1 MAATVENSQFRGIQA
16 KGFWPGVNLVPILSL
31 GLILIGGCSVGPKY
45 SRPTTEIPPSYKESG
60 NWKPAEPSDAAQ
72 KGNWWE
78 IFQDPQLNA
87 LEDKLR
93 VSNQTLRASMDRFQE
108 ARDVL
113 RATRSSLFPLVT
125 ASASSSRQRQSANRA
140 LRGPT
145 SPLNY
150 SDYLLAADVTYEADV
165 WGSVRRTVESS
176 RALAQ
181 ASASDLEN
189 VRLTLHAELALDY
202 LTLRG
207 LDAQKKLLDD
217 TVDAF
222 QKALELTQS
231 RFQGGLASR
240 EDVDLAATQLEQTRA
255 QDIDITSARDQFEH
269 AIAVLTGQPASTFEL
284 APSPLPA
291 VPPVPPAGLPSELLE
306 RRPDIATAERR
317 VASANEQVGIARA
330 AFFPTITLGLV
341 GGFESGRFPS
351 WLDGS
356 SALWSI
362 GASAAET
369 VFDAGR
375 RRALSDEAKATYDE
389 MIADYQQ
396 TVLTAFQ
403 QVEDSL
409 SDLRVLEEESKT
421 QDAAVAAA
429 NRALEQSTN
438 RYKGGLDTYLT
449 VITAQS
455 AALAN
460 ERTAVSL
467 LTRRMTSTVLLVKA
481 LGGGWDVS
489 KLPSVELNLNS
500 EDDSRSLR
508 LRPQKAAA

>member
-1 MAATVENSQFRGIQA
+1 MVRLIEILRSLQNGIAFR
-16 KGFWPGVNLVPILSL
+16 LRMLPILLL
-31 GLILIGGCSVGPKY
+31 GFLLIGGCSVGPKY
-45 SRPTTEIPPSYKESG
+45 SKPTTQIPPAYKENA
-60 NWKPAEPSDAAQ
+60 NWKTAQPSDQAQ

-87 LEDKLR
+87 LEEKVN
-93 VSNQTLRASMDRFQE
+93 VSNQTLRAAVDRYQE

-113 RATRSSLFPLVT
+113 RETRSSLFPLVNAAAT
-125 ASASSSRQRQSANRA
+125 GSQNRQSQNKSLFGGTA
-140 LRGPT
+140 PV
-145 SPLNY
+145 NY
-150 SDYLLAADVTYEADV
+150 SDLVLSGDVSYEADV
-165 WGSVRRTVESS
+165 WGSVRRSVQSS

-181 ASASDLEN
+181 ASAADLETI
-189 VRLTLHAELALDY
+189 RLSLHAELALDY

-207 LDAQKKLLDD
+207 LDAQKQLFD
-217 TVDAF
+217 TNVDAF
-222 QKALELTQS
+222 DKALQLTES
-231 RFQGGLASR
+231 RFQGGVASR

-255 QDIDITSARDQFEH
+255 EDIDITSSRDQFEH
-269 AIAVLTGQPASTFEL
+269 AVAVLIGQPASSFSL
-284 APSPLPA
+284 DPAPLPA
-291 VPPVPPAGLPSELLE
+291 TPPVPPPGLPSELLE
-306 RRPDIATAERR
+306 RRPDIAEAERR

-330 AFFPTITLGLV
+330 AYFPTITLGLV
-341 GGFESGRFPS
+341 AGFESGKFPN
-351 WLDGS
+351 WLTGP

-375 RRALSDEAKATYDE
+375 RRAVSDQAIATYDE
-389 MIADYQQ
+389 MVADYQQ
-396 TVLTAFQ
+396 TVLTSFQ

-409 SDLRVLEEESKT
+409 SDLRVLDEEAKT

-467 LTRRMTSTVLLVKA
+467 VTRRLTSTVLLVKA
-481 LGGGWDVS
+481 LGGGWDIS
-489 KLPSVELNLNS
+489 KLPAV
-500 EDDSRSLR
+500 D
-508 LRPQKAAA
+508 

>member
-1 MAATVENSQFRGIQA
+1 MACEIGSPRLLHRGAPRRQR
-16 KGFWPGVNLVPILSL
+16 FFPVLSF
-31 GLILIGGCSVGPKY
+31 GLLLMAGCSVGPKY
-45 SRPTTEIPPSYKESG
+45 SRPTTQIPPSYKEIG
-60 NWKPAEPSDAAQ
+60 NWKPAQPSETTP

-78 IFQDPQLNA
+78 IFQDPQLNT
-87 LEDKLR
+87 LENQLS
-93 VSNQTLRASMDRFQE
+93 VSNQTLRAAADRFQE
-108 ARDVL
+108 SRDVL

-125 ASASSSRQRQSANRA
+125 TGVSASRSRQSANQPRRRA
-140 LRGPT
+140 TAPT
-145 SPLNY
+145 DA
-150 SDYLLAADVTYEADV
+150 SDFILVGDVSYEADV

-176 RALAQ
+176 RTLAQ
-181 ASASDLEN
+181 ASAADLET
-189 VRLTLHAELALDY
+189 VRLSLHAELALDY

-207 LDAQKKLLDD
+207 LDSQKQLFDR

-222 QKALELTQS
+222 EKALQLTEN

-240 EDVDLAATQLEQTRA
+240 EDVELAATQLEQTRA

-269 AIAVLTGQPASTFEL
+269 AVAVLIGQPASSFRL
-284 APSPLPA
+284 DPAPMPA
-291 VPPVPPAGLPSELLE
+291 TPPVPPPGLPSDLLE
-306 RRPDIATAERR
+306 RRPDIAVAERR
-317 VASANEQVGIARA
+317 VASANEQIGIARA

-341 GGFESGRFPS
+341 GGLESGQFPS
-351 WLDGS
+351 WLTGP

-369 VFDAGR
+369 AFDAGR
-375 RRALSDEAKATYDE
+375 RRAISDQAKASYDE
-389 MIADYQQ
+389 MVADYQQ

-449 VITAQS
+449 VITAQN
-455 AALAN
+455 AALVN

-467 LTRRMTSTVLLVKA
+467 LTRQLTSTVLLVKA

-489 KLPSVELNLNS
+489 KLPAV
-500 EDDSRSLR
+500 D
-508 LRPQKAAA
+508 